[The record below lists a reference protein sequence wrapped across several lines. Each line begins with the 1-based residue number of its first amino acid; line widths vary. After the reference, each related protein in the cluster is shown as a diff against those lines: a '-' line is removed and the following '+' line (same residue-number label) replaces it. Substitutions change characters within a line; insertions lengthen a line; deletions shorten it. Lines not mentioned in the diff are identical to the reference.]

1 MSNTAII
8 GKIEYMNIEKGAR
21 KKKLAFLAGN
31 SAKGGRGYD
40 QQQLRNASFFG
51 LKKSGTF

>member
-8 GKIEYMNIEKGAR
+8 GKIETMNIEKGAR

-31 SAKGGRGYD
+31 SAKGGGYD
-40 QQQLRNASFFG
+40 PQQLRNASFFG
-51 LKKSGTF
+51 LKKRDVLK